1 MKKIVRLTENDLVRL
16 VKKVLNENEEINKR
30 KKVIIKDGAYIGGYT
45 SNGEH
50 YVLLYDDKWELYTG
64 YDKFLTSGK
73 IKSQLDSD
81 YIINLGRDF

>member
-1 MKKIVRLTENDLVRL
+1 MEKDKKLKNLIKTTIREF
-16 VKKVLNENEEINKR
+16 LNENEEKNKR

-73 IKSQLDSD
+73 IKSQIDSD